1 MNCFIDV
8 ETTGLDPWRN
18 SVIEIGFS
26 ICDGY
31 EEIESHSLRCKPD
44 DGPVC
49 WTIEAEKIHGIV
61 RGELK
66 EDPRETAEKFI
77 NVCKRY
83 KDLSFICHANA
94 YYDWNMMKSFMFKQ
108 DLYYDFRRAFYFDK
122 YQSTISLARSYIKNS
137 PAPLFDSVKLDHIC
151 AKIGQPLKHHNALS
165 DAKALI
171 NVHQFISKEL
181 AIYGDDKKRKKKER
195 TLPEVQS

>member
-31 EEIESHSLRCKPD
+31 NELEYHVMRCKPD

-61 RGELK
+61 RASLK
-66 EDPRETAEKFI
+66 EEPRKIAENFI
-77 NVCKRY
+77 DICSKY
-83 KDLSFICHANA
+83 KNLSFICHANA

-108 DLYYDFRRAFYFDK
+108 DFYYEFRQLFSFNN
-122 YQSTISLARSYIKNS
+122 YQSTISMAREYIKNS
-137 PAPLFDSVKLDHIC
+137 PSPVFESANLHMIC
-151 AKIGQPLKHHNALS
+151 SKIGIELEHHNALS
-165 DAKALI
+165 DARALI
-171 NVHQFISKEL
+171 EVHKFISKEL
-181 AIYGDDKKRKKKER
+181 AIYGKAERVKGKE
-195 TLPEVQS
+195 TGSL